1 MIRGIWRAES
11 IAKACVVLMLCV
23 AAAALRAEVIVKGL
37 TEGSA
42 ILSIDG
48 ELSVL
53 REGESR
59 GGVTLIRADNRGA
72 TLEING
78 QRRTLGL
85 DRSIAKT
92 YRKPEQDRVKRA
104 GSAYLYQQQ
113 GAVASGASSLL
124 SVKIVDEQDAS
135 VALGVE
141 YVYAGDYGDDV
152 YLSVATL
159 DDGKLTGDSAV
170 PQIKLLKGKHYV
182 ELEVAMA
189 DDAPPVYASDAL
201 ELTFHWSSN
210 GQRQGDIVKRV
221 LPFSKYWKKVRVR

>member
-1 MIRGIWRAES
+1 MISHRRTG
-11 IAKACVVLMLCV
+11 LT
-23 AAAALRAEVIVKGL
+23 AALLGLVLLCSASVSARAEVIVKGL

-53 REGESR
+53 REGESS
-59 GGVTLIRADNRGA
+59 GDVTLIRANNRGA

-78 QRRTLGL
+78 RQRTLGL

-92 YRKPEQDRVKRA
+92 YREPESDRIKRA
-104 GSAYLYQQQ
+104 GSAYLYRQQ
-113 GAVASGASSLL
+113 GKLVAGASSLL
-124 SVKIVDEQDAS
+124 SVKIVGEQRAS

-152 YLSVATL
+152 FLSVATL
-159 DDGKLTGDSAV
+159 DDGQQTGNAAMSPV
-170 PQIKLLKGKHYV
+170 KLLKGKHYV
-182 ELEVAMA
+182 ELEVASA
-189 DDAPPVYASDAL
+189 DDAPVVYSSDAL
-201 ELTFHWSSN
+201 ELTVHWSSD
-210 GQRQGDIVKRV
+210 GQKQGDIVKRV

>member
-1 MIRGIWRAES
+1 MIPRRARTD
-11 IAKACVVLMLCV
+11 LL
-23 AAAALRAEVIVKGL
+23 AALSGLVLLCSASALPGADVIVKGL
-37 TEGSA
+37 TQGSA

-78 QRRTLGL
+78 RRRTLGL

-92 YRKPEQDRVKRA
+92 YQQPEPDRIQRA
-104 GSAYLYQQQ
+104 GSAYLYRQQ
-113 GAVASGASSLL
+113 GDVVAGASSLL

-152 YLSVATL
+152 FLNVATL
-159 DDGKLTGDSAV
+159 DRGRQTGNAAMSPV
-170 PQIKLLKGKHYV
+170 KLLKGKHYV
-182 ELEVAMA
+182 ELEVASA
-189 DDAPPVYASDAL
+189 DDAPVVYSSDAL
-201 ELTFHWSSN
+201 ELTVHWSSN
-210 GQRQGDIVKRV
+210 GQQQGDIVKRV
-221 LPFSKYWKKVRVR
+221 LPFTKYWKKVRVR